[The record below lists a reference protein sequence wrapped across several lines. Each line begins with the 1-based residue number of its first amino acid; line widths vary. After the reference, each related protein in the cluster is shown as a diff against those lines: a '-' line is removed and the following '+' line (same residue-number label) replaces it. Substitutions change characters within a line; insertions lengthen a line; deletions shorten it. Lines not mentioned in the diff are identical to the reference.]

1 MNTKISEVIEYL
13 DAQFHPEYQE
23 SYDNAGFLLG
33 NPSTQCTGVLTAV
46 DLTEEVI
53 DESITVGAN
62 LIVTH
67 HPFIFSGV
75 KKITPH
81 DTVGRMIFKLIGN
94 GISVYAAHTNLD
106 NLPQGIN
113 GILGQ
118 RLGLTD
124 CHILQPMTDHDNLGA
139 GMVGLLPHPVAT
151 DQFLRQVKDILGL
164 PVIRHSTIV
173 TPTVQRIAICGGA
186 GAFLIGAAQK
196 SGADIYLTG
205 DLKYHDFQRP
215 EGRIILADIGHF
227 ESEQYAPE
235 IFSSAISK
243 KFSTFACSISRAGRS
258 LVHYI

>member
-46 DLTEEVI
+46 DLTQEVI
-53 DESITVGAN
+53 DESIASRAN

-67 HPFIFSGV
+67 HPFIFNGI
-75 KKITPH
+75 KRITPH
-81 DTVGRMIFKLIGN
+81 DTVGRLIFKLIEN

-113 GILGQ
+113 GILGE

-124 CHILQPMTDHDNLGA
+124 CHILQPMTDHDNIGA

-151 DQFLRQVKDILGL
+151 DQFLLQVKSTLGL
-164 PVIRHSTIV
+164 PVIRHSLIV

-186 GAFLIGAAQK
+186 GAFLIPAAQK
-196 SGADIYLTG
+196 ARADIYLTG
-205 DLKYHDFQRP
+205 DLKYHDFQRA
-215 EGRIILADIGHF
+215 EARITLADIGHF
-227 ESEQYAPE
+227 ESEQFAPE
-235 IFSSAISK
+235 IISSTISK
-243 KFSTFACSISRAGRS
+243 KFSTFACSISQSGRNY
-258 LVHYI
+258 VHYI